1 MELDPATGQ
10 LAVPEHRIREL
21 PAFREPAPRNTSNN
35 GERRK
40 RAARRKRK
48 TGSGLG
54 KNTADFLGERRFSER
69 DVRDF
74 LKLDLPEPKWV
85 VSIERKLLQISKNNH
100 MHLLKFDRFC
110 SKYLIHQ

>member
-35 GERRK
+35 GPRRK
-40 RAARRKRK
+40 RASRRKRK
-48 TGSGLG
+48 IGSGLG

-74 LKLDLPEPKWV
+74 LKLDLPEPKWI
-85 VSIERKLLQISKNNH
+85 VSTEIMLQSLSMGRVFI
-100 MHLLKFDRFC
+100 
-110 SKYLIHQ
+110 